1 MHEVNPTSLWKKK
14 PVHIACTTISG
25 GLSKTWAALAK
36 KWHNFWTHEANFHNT
51 ILIHALTMQKLQL
64 QKKTTKILEVQWS
77 DKRYSYNGKCNM
89 NVIFCN
95 DNLVENLEN
104 LEKNLEKENLEKNKC
119 NMKWMQRANNRI
131 NKIIKKKFFFLQW

>member
-51 ILIHALTMQKLQL
+51 ILIHALAMQKLQL
-64 QKKTTKILEVQWS
+64 QKKNRQKFLKFNEAISDITTI
-77 DKRYSYNGKCNM
+77 
-89 NVIFCN
+89 
-95 DNLVENLEN
+95 ENAI
-104 LEKNLEKENLEKNKC
+104 
-119 NMKWMQRANNRI
+119 WM
-131 NKIIKKKFFFLQW
+131 